1 MSIHTII
8 MIKSLHV
15 SFVPSWRP
23 LLVDISQSWI
33 DVTRRFAWPIMKMM
47 ELVFSDEEVTG

>member
-1 MSIHTII
+1 